1 MSGKASLIIADP
13 PTANAV
19 RKGGTASFVAHA
31 TEPPV
36 NRNVAI
42 FGKREYAVPTSAA
55 LPANRRHVLSRM
67 LIQSSRRVAKVFRRV
82 EAKQG
87 REGGG

>member
-1 MSGKASLIIADP
+1 MSLIIADP

-36 NRNVAI
+36 NRNVSI

-55 LPANRRHVLSRM
+55 LPANGIHVLSRM
-67 LIQSSRRVAKVFRRV
+67 LRQFSRRVAKVFHWV

-87 REGGG
+87 REGGGSVHG